1 MHAAFL
7 RHARQHFACLDRA
20 PLLDPRAELPSNDG
34 QTSHVEDRAQ
44 QLSGAG
50 LEVVRVATRW
60 HDVLEL
66 AANACIGT
74 AAEPRE
80 QVAEHGFLVGGWR
93 PRLRS
98 AASSTPASLVPHKP
112 LPHALDVHDNRQ
124 LELLIE
130 DRCQTAPCLFAIARR
145 DLAVHDGLI

>member
-1 MHAAFL
+1 VHAAFL
-7 RHARQHFACLDRA
+7 RHARQHFACVDRT

-34 QTSHVEDRAQ
+34 RTSHVEDRAQ

-50 LEVVRVATRW
+50 LEVFRVATRW
-60 HDVLEL
+60 HDVLGL
-66 AANACIGT
+66 ATNACIGT

-93 PRLRS
+93 AQATQRRFERAGLHG
-98 AASSTPASLVPHKP
+98 PHKP
-112 LPHALDVHDNRQ
+112 LPHALGVHDNRQ

-130 DRCQTAPCLFAIARR
+130 DRCQTAPCLFAIAWR
-145 DLAVHDGLI
+145 DLAIHDGLI